1 LSAGQWERHVSR
13 KLRRPHAATRR
24 IALFGGT
31 FDPIHEGHLAVARA
45 AERRFHFDEVHFIP
59 AAHPPHKPASDL
71 LPFAHRFAMVALACA
86 GQPRFV
92 PSLAEANNGASAGA
106 SYSVDTVRRFQR
118 EICRPGD
125 QIYFLLGA
133 DSFLEIG
140 TWKEYETLLG
150 LCDFVVASR
159 PGFSS
164 DALRQ
169 VIPQR
174 LMAKRSGDSR
184 SHHSTIPLVR
194 TTVYLLD
201 TVASRVSATA
211 VRRRLDHGR
220 SVHGLVPRAV
230 EDYIIQQAL
239 YRDR

>member
-1 LSAGQWERHVSR
+1 LSAATRSTNRARTG
-13 KLRRPHAATRR
+13 TRR

-45 AERRFHFDEVHFIP
+45 ADRRFHFDEVHFIP
-59 AAHPPHKPASDL
+59 AAHPPHKPVSQL

-86 GQPRFV
+86 GQSRFV
-92 PSLAEANNGASAGA
+92 PSLAEANNIAASGA

-125 QIYFLLGA
+125 RLYFLLGA

-140 TWKEYETLLG
+140 TWKEYETLLN

-159 PGFSS
+159 PGVSMTS
-164 DALRQ
+164 LRN

-174 LMAKRSGDSR
+174 LLAEPSFA
-184 SHHSTIPLVR
+184 STAERGAIPLRR

-211 VRRRLDHGR
+211 VRVRLDNGR
-220 SVHGLVPRAV
+220 SVRGLVPRPV
-230 EDYIIQQAL
+230 EDYIKKQAL

>member
-1 LSAGQWERHVSR
+1 LSARQSEGRVRR
-13 KLRRPHAATRR
+13 KQRRAGARR

-45 AERRFHFDEVHFIP
+45 AERRFRFDEVHFIP

-86 GQPRFV
+86 GESRFV
-92 PSLAEANNGASAGA
+92 PSLAEANNVSAAGA

-125 QIYFLLGA
+125 QLYFLLGA

-164 DALRQ
+164 NALRS
-169 VIPQR
+169 VIPHR
-174 LMAKRSGDSR
+174 LIAKRSADSR
-184 SHHSTIPLVR
+184 PDHGAIPLLR
-194 TTVYLLD
+194 TTVHLLD

-211 VRRRLDHGR
+211 VRHRLDHGR
-220 SVHGLVPRAV
+220 TVHGLVPRAV
-230 EDYIIQQAL
+230 EDYIIKQAL

>member
-1 LSAGQWERHVSR
+1 LSVAAAAHTGRRTRAGAR
-13 KLRRPHAATRR
+13 K

-71 LPFAHRFAMVALACA
+71 IPFAHRFAMVALACA
-86 GQPRFV
+86 GQARFV
-92 PSLAEANNGASAGA
+92 PSLAEANNNSGAGAGA

-125 QIYFLLGA
+125 QLYFLLGA

-150 LCDFVVASR
+150 LCDFVVAHR
-159 PGFSS
+159 PGVSS
-164 DALRQ
+164 NSLRR

-174 LMAKRSGDSR
+174 LLAQRDGGSR
-184 SHHSTIPLVR
+184 LDRNAIPLLR
-194 TTVYLLD
+194 TTVHLLN

-211 VRRRLDHGR
+211 VRRRLDRGS

-230 EDYIIQQAL
+230 EDYIIKQAL

>member
-1 LSAGQWERHVSR
+1 MSARP
-13 KLRRPHAATRR
+13 RRPRAGARR

-59 AAHPPHKPASDL
+59 AAHPPHKPASEL

-86 GQPRFV
+86 GQARFV
-92 PSLAEANNGASAGA
+92 PSLAEANSNGPAAGA

-125 QIYFLLGA
+125 QLYFLLGA

-159 PGFSS
+159 PGFSGN
-164 DALRQ
+164 ALRQ

-174 LMAKRSGDSR
+174 LMAERSGDSPPDR
-184 SHHSTIPLVR
+184 GSDANPR
-194 TTVYLLD
+194 GK
-201 TVASRVSATA
+201 AAAGAT
-211 VRRRLDHGR
+211 LT
-220 SVHGLVPRAV
+220 SC
-230 EDYIIQQAL
+230 
-239 YRDR
+239 